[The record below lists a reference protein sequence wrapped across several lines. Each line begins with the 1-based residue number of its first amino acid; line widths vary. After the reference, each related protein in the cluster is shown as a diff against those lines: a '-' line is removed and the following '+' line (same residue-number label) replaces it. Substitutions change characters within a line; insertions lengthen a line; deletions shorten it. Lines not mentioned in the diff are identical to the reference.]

1 MNLTEKQKV
10 EIKEIIADKLGYDI
24 EEVNDTDDLK
34 DNLNADSLDTVEL
47 VMEMERHFDIAIDD
61 DDADEIKLVS
71 DFYPIIDNLL

>member
-1 MNLTEKQKV
+1 MITEKQKV

-34 DNLNADSLDTVEL
+34 DNLCADSLDTVEL
-47 VMEMERHFDIAIDD
+47 VMETEKHFDITIDD

-71 DFYPIIDNLL
+71 DFYPIIDKLL

>member
-34 DNLNADSLDTVEL
+34 DNLCADSLDTVEL
-47 VMEMERHFDIAIDD
+47 VMKMEKHFDITIDD

-71 DFYPIIDNLL
+71 DFYPIIDKLL